1 MQEAPSAVEEILV
14 HLTDEPVL
22 DRVWDRPLDS
32 AVDAAAGAARGCC
45 NSDSGPIHYPQKPL
59 GRPEGWVDS
68 QRPMRTVLHMD
79 AVASDK
85 SAAEPKPSQNVPPLR
100 RPRSAQTSAGSCS
113 TCSWRELRKSDSD
126 TALVLVLILL
136 VLAAAG
142 LHGRR
147 VGGAH
152 GSRCC

>member
-1 MQEAPSAVEEILV
+1 MEEILV
-14 HLTDEPVL
+14 DLTDEPVF

-32 AVDAAAGAARGCC
+32 AVDAAAGAARGCY
-45 NSDSGPIHYPQKPL
+45 NSDSGPTHYPQKPL

-68 QRPMRTVLHMD
+68 QRPMRTD
-79 AVASDK
+79 AAASDK

-100 RPRSAQTSAGSCS
+100 CPRSAQTSAGSCS
-113 TCSWRELRKSDSD
+113 TRSWRELRKSDSD
-126 TALVLVLILL
+126 TALVLVLVLVLL

-147 VGGAH
+147 VGGEY